1 MSSPSIAPL
10 ENTLPPAL
18 DPPAEPAPNSEAAE
32 KVPVLV
38 IEPTPGWKALNLR
51 ELWQFRELL
60 WFLAMRDIKVRYK
73 QTVLGVAWAVL
84 QPLLTMVVF
93 TIFFGRLG
101 GFDQKTGG
109 IPYPVFSL
117 CALVPWQLFAYALTQ
132 SSSSVVAEQRLLTKV
147 YFPRLIIPLAP
158 TLSGLV
164 DFAISFGL
172 LLVLMAFYGV
182 WPTLAVL
189 LLPIFVVFALLAALA
204 VALWLSALNA
214 IYRDVRYT
222 IPFLTQFWL
231 FATPIAYPSTI
242 VPADWQWLYGLNPMV
257 GVIEGF
263 RWCLLDLPEPPWT
276 AMAAS
281 AVVVVLLLVGGLYY
295 FRRMEKTFADVV

>member
-1 MSSPSIAPL
+1 MSANIAAPDEPL
-10 ENTLPPAL
+10 VAPAIPVPAAPAANLPRLKIRPA
-18 DPPAEPAPNSEAAE
+18 
-32 KVPVLV
+32 
-38 IEPTPGWKALNLR
+38 PGWKAINFR

-60 WFLAMRDIKVRYK
+60 WFLALRDIKVRYK
-73 QTVLGVAWAVL
+73 QTALGVAWAVL

-93 TIFFGRLG
+93 SVFFGRLAG
-101 GFDQKTGG
+101 LDQRTGP
-109 IPYPVFSL
+109 IPYSIFVF
-117 CALVPWQLFAYALTQ
+117 CALVPWQLFSYALTQ
-132 SSSSVVAEQRLLTKV
+132 SSNSVVAEQRLLTKV

-164 DFAISFGL
+164 DFAISLVL
-172 LLVLMAFYGV
+172 LLGMMLYYGV
-182 WPTLAVL
+182 VPGAAVL
-189 LLPIFVVFALLAALA
+189 LLPFFVLFALLAALA

-242 VPADWQWLYGLNPMV
+242 VPAEWQWVYGLNPMV
-257 GVIEGF
+257 GVVEGF
-263 RWCLLDLPEPPWT
+263 RWTLLGMDQPPWQ
-276 AMAAS
+276 AMTVS
-281 AVVVVLLLVGGLYY
+281 FLVVLALLLGGLFY